1 VKIMIG
7 KAEWFTTRKF
17 GWGLGV
23 KTREGV
29 IYVIGILA
37 LLALISILPIDG
49 DLKFMSSGILIG
61 LVILDTAHIMVQIH
75 SNLDEREQKH
85 QMLAETVAS
94 YIGILSLSVFLIYL
108 ILVSPN
114 HRPDWNIIGPIIAIL
129 LAMSF
134 AKGITLF
141 WAQRKW

>member
-1 VKIMIG
+1 MIG

-23 KTREGV
+23 KTNEGI
-29 IYVIGILA
+29 IYVVGILA
-37 LLALISILPIDG
+37 ILALISLLPIDT
-49 DLKFMSSGILIG
+49 DLKFIGSAFVIGI
-61 LVILDTAHIMVQIH
+61 VILDTAHIMVQVH

-94 YIGILSLSVFLIYL
+94 YIGIISLSIFLIYL
-108 ILVSPN
+108 ILTSPN
-114 HRPDWNIIGPIIAIL
+114 NRPDWNVVGPIIAIL

-134 AKGITLF
+134 AKGITLL

>member
-1 VKIMIG
+1 MIG

-23 KTREGV
+23 KSKEGIMYIV
-29 IYVIGILA
+29 GILA
-37 LLALISILPIDG
+37 ILALISSLPIDG
-49 DLKFMSSGILIG
+49 DLKFIGSAFVIGI
-61 LVILDTAHIMVQIH
+61 VILDTAHIMVQVH

-94 YIGILSLSVFLIYL
+94 YIGIISLSVFLIYL

-134 AKGITLF
+134 AKGITLL

>member
-1 VKIMIG
+1 MMIG

-23 KTREGV
+23 KTKEGV
-29 IYVIGILA
+29 VYIAGIIAALA
-37 LLALISILPIDG
+37 LVSILPIDE
-49 DLKFMSSGILIG
+49 DLKFISSAFVIG
-61 LVILDTAHIMVQIH
+61 LVVLDTAHIMVQVH

-94 YIGILSLSVFLIYL
+94 YIGIISLSIFLLYL
-108 ILVSPN
+108 ILTSPS
-114 HRPDWNIIGPIIAIL
+114 HRPDWNLVGPIIAIL

-134 AKGITLF
+134 AKGITLL